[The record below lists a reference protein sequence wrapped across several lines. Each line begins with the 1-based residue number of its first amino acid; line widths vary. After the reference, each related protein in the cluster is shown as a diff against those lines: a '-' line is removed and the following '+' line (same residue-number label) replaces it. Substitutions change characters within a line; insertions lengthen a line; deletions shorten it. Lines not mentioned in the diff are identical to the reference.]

1 MITRKMEEKFEEL
14 KCYFNAKMS
23 EQEEN
28 LTKVLNNTLNDLRE
42 EITKQIQNEIKSH
55 CKHLESENQML
66 KHQVSEL
73 RRLNIS
79 NQNNHEG
86 LEQYGRRLCLRID
99 GVPTKTNE
107 SSDDVLDSVKSL
119 FKEAKVDIPESVID
133 RAHRFGSRYLDA
145 SSNNYCKSIIVRFTT
160 LYHRTMFYRAENKS
174 KRGMRIKLALTKSRY
189 ALLKRAND
197 HVKEVPSIKF
207 CYADVNCRLKVKFN
221 DENQKDIFFSS
232 FDDFRDIVDM
242 EI

>member
-1 MITRKMEEKFEEL
+1 MEEKFEEL
-14 KCYFNAKMS
+14 KCYFTAKMS

-28 LTKVLNNTLNDLRE
+28 LTKVFNNVLNDLRK

-73 RRLNIS
+73 KRLNIS
-79 NQNNHEG
+79 NQNNHEE

-99 GVPTKTNE
+99 GVPTKANE

-119 FKEAKVDIPESVID
+119 FKEAKEDIPESVID
-133 RAHRFGSRYLDA
+133 RAHRIGSRYQDA
-145 SSNNYCKSIIVRFTT
+145 SSNNYCKSIIIRFITFR
-160 LYHRTMFYRAENKS
+160 HRTMFYRAKNKL
-174 KRGMRIKLALTKSRY
+174 KRGVKIKLDLTKSRFN
-189 ALLKRAND
+189 LLKRAND

-207 CYADVNCRLKVKFN
+207 CYADINCRLKVKFN

-232 FDDFRDIVDM
+232 FDELRDIVDM
-242 EI
+242 KI